1 MKPHP
6 YTLKF
11 TKRLE
16 NYDYSVQSELGFPT
30 IKIARQWVK
39 SVSSKAI
46 TKTGYKITSFNI
58 VKTRVA

>member
-6 YTLKF
+6 YTPKF